1 MRLRR
6 SRRFTFLAA
15 GLAVYI
21 LAAHSALAAMD
32 NYPTARLRML
42 DKVTAR
48 TSTFDVKVDTT
59 VRFGQLYIKPR
70 ACRKA
75 PPIETPESASFLQV
89 WEVKPKE
96 KPQWVFS
103 GWMFASSPALS
114 SMDHPIYDVW
124 VLDCIGAPDHPAETA
139 ESGQVEFSSASGV
152 AFSSSAVDFASGGET
167 ADGGIDYSSSSSVP
181 LPGTEGIYSPA
192 SGTIIYGSSGAN
204 EVSAPQEEAPIDSEA
219 ADSDD
224 DTAKPDDTNIMPDSQ
239 QAPVQQQDY
248 TQPYSPPPSSQ
259 PQDTEVSPSAIH
271 DPVY

>member
-1 MRLRR
+1 
-6 SRRFTFLAA
+6 
-15 GLAVYI
+15 
-21 LAAHSALAAMD
+21 MD

-75 PPIETPESASFLQV
+75 PPIEPPESASFLQV

-124 VLDCIGAPDHPAETA
+124 VLDCIGTPDHPAETA
-139 ESGQVEFSSASGV
+139 ESSQVEFSSSGIAFSSGGIAFTSGGTENQVEFSSAGQIEY
-152 AFSSSAVDFASGGET
+152 SSSA
-167 ADGGIDYSSSSSVP
+167 P
-181 LPGTEGIYSPA
+181 LPGTEGVYSPA
-192 SGTIIYGSSGAN
+192 TGTIIYDSAGSVQN
-204 EVSAPQEEAPIDSEA
+204 TPQEEVPIDSEA
-219 ADSDD
+219 AEE
-224 DTAKPDDTNIMPDSQ
+224 PDDTTAPPADDNAAPSNGMTDEQPAPEGEAVPYQAPAPLPDS
-239 QAPVQQQDY
+239 
-248 TQPYSPPPSSQ
+248 
-259 PQDTEVSPSAIH
+259 EVSPSAIH